1 MAVAA
6 LIFENVQIVK
16 QDQVLG
22 SPLKRDVDFCR
33 NICHGHLF
41 PGLCQEL
48 DDFQTIE
55 IGKRFIYLRPA
66 FHMSIIPQIRRIVQ
80 FARMVQPMFLRLKP
94 G

>member
-1 MAVAA
+1 
-6 LIFENVQIVK
+6 
-16 QDQVLG
+16 
-22 SPLKRDVDFCR
+22 
-33 NICHGHLF
+33 LF